1 MRTVAAYTLGCK
13 VNQYDTDGV
22 LSLFAKRGFT
32 VVPFTEKA
40 DVYIINTCTVTAE
53 SDKKSR
59 QMVRRAREKNLDGIV
74 CVMGCYTQTASEAVK
89 EIGADIIVGTAGRDK
104 IVDLVEAFARDK
116 KQQVLVTEPDAF
128 EDLPVTYHE
137 KTRVY
142 IKIEDGCENFCAYCK
157 IPYSRGRIR
166 SRRPESVIEEV
177 TRLRDSG
184 VREVVFTGIHVG
196 FYGKDLPGW
205 NLARILRESL
215 EIPGIRIRLSSLDP
229 HEVDDEII
237 ELLEHPRFCRH
248 LHIPLQSGNDKIL
261 KKMNRNYDTAYYR
274 SIISR
279 LKDYAPL
286 GITTD
291 VIVGFPSETEEDFRK
306 TYEFVEEM
314 GFTRLHVFPFSHREN
329 TPAYYMPLQ
338 VPQKEKARRVKE
350 LIDLGASMMQS
361 YHERQI
367 GRTAEVV
374 VEQETTLNGK
384 RYFVGTSDDYIRVYI
399 AEPCTGLAK
408 VKLDQTLPEGSGM
421 LGTLLETV

>member
-1 MRTVAAYTLGCK
+1 M
-13 VNQYDTDGV
+13 
-22 LSLFAKRGFT
+22 
-32 VVPFTEKA
+32 
-40 DVYIINTCTVTAE
+40 
-53 SDKKSR
+53 
-59 QMVRRAREKNLDGIV
+59 
-74 CVMGCYTQTASEAVK
+74 
-89 EIGADIIVGTAGRDK
+89 
-104 IVDLVEAFARDK
+104 
-116 KQQVLVTEPDAF
+116 
-128 EDLPVTYHE
+128 
-137 KTRVY
+137 
-142 IKIEDGCENFCAYCK
+142 
-157 IPYSRGRIR
+157 
-166 SRRPESVIEEV
+166 
-177 TRLRDSG
+177 
-184 VREVVFTGIHVG
+184 
-196 FYGKDLPGW
+196 
-205 NLARILRESL
+205 

-279 LKDYAPL
+279 LTDYAPL
-286 GITTD
+286 GITTY
-291 VIVGFPSETEEDFRK
+291 VILGFPGETEEDFRK

-367 GRTAEVV
+367 GRTAEAV

-384 RYFVGTSDDYIRVYI
+384 RYFVGTSDD
-399 AEPCTGLAK
+399 
-408 VKLDQTLPEGSGM
+408 
-421 LGTLLETV
+421 